1 MGENGAPMTRAVLTN
16 VNDLAALLD
25 DIDGAAYDCGKGNQ
39 TVSVRVEQ
47 AQLGSALAYQA
58 SPGLGMQDVNVLI
71 SGPDDQENP
80 LGHLLSKSTIQVYE
94 PCGRPRVVPVCMEDP
109 APEFFFDT
117 STNFEIIDLTPSDDE

>member
-25 DIDGAAYDCGKGNQ
+25 DIDGAAYECGNGNQ

-58 SPGLGMQDVNVLI
+58 SPGLGMQDVN
-71 SGPDDQENP
+71 
-80 LGHLLSKSTIQVYE
+80 
-94 PCGRPRVVPVCMEDP
+94 
-109 APEFFFDT
+109 
-117 STNFEIIDLTPSDDE
+117 